1 VLKITVLLGVAALLA
16 VMLRRRSAAT
26 RHFVWLLALGGC
38 MAVLVLP
45 ATPKRF
51 TVETRYWPAPSSSAG
66 GLAEV
71 GPGDLPAV
79 ASTAS
84 ARFLGGVADR
94 ARRVPLAGWLGLLW
108 LAGSTLVAARCAIGW
123 WRLGRLARAASP
135 VRNPRWEF
143 QLGQGARSLGVL
155 SAVRVRASALVG
167 SPLVCGI
174 MRPIVLIPT
183 EAEDWP
189 EDRRR
194 VVVLHELAHVAR
206 RDVASQLLGMMT
218 CSIYWFHPGVWAA
231 ASHLRAESER
241 ACDDLV
247 LGLGVG
253 AADYAQ
259 HLLEV
264 AKDA

>member
-1 VLKITVLLGVAALLA
+1 
-16 VMLRRRSAAT
+16 
-26 RHFVWLLALGGC
+26 
-38 MAVLVLP
+38 
-45 ATPKRF
+45 
-51 TVETRYWPAPSSSAG
+51 
-66 GLAEV
+66 
-71 GPGDLPAV
+71 
-79 ASTAS
+79 
-84 ARFLGGVADR
+84 
-94 ARRVPLAGWLGLLW
+94 
-108 LAGSTLVAARCAIGW
+108 
-123 WRLGRLARAASP
+123 
-135 VRNPRWEF
+135 
-143 QLGQGARSLGVL
+143 
-155 SAVRVRASALVG
+155 ALVG

-231 ASHLRAESER
+231 ARRLRAESER

-264 AKDA
+264 AKDARELRAAGAVAIAMARRGSLESRLRSVLAEGLRRGVLSVRARSLAVLLGSLACVALA